1 MKTPTEDTPVSERKW
16 TKGPWLFRAKSST
29 VHKASDTHPY
39 GDQIFEFVDGFE
51 DETMPSDADLKLVLA
66 APELYEALKSATAY
80 IEALESF
87 TGYNLEVLNWHK
99 NGDTAPFDGF
109 FDENRGDFDLAK
121 ARAALQRAE
130 GEV

>member
-16 TKGPWLFRAKSST
+16 TKGPWK
-29 VHKASDTHPY
+29 
-39 GDQIFEFVDGFE
+39 
-51 DETMPSDADLKLVLA
+51 LA
-66 APELYEALKSATAY
+66 AHSDSVIAGPDGKHIGAVVSQQTGWEASRGNLALIMASPDLYEALKSATAY

-130 GEV
+130 GEG